1 MLKQE
6 YYEELRREI
15 KVHESILERKRKEK
29 YEKNYKYCKSI
40 VHSYLELAFKI
51 AEYRNITNK
60 FVWFLFWLDIVLSRL
75 DTVLGFNNF
84 VLRYLLLVAWLKKT
98 FNNKVN

>member
-1 MLKQE
+1 MWWNKVVSNKLLQETARLLKQE

-51 AEYRNITNK
+51 AEYRSITNK
-60 FVWFLFWLDIVLSRL
+60 FVWFLFWLDIFYL
-75 DTVLGFNNF
+75 DLIQF
-84 VLRYLLLVAWLKKT
+84 
-98 FNNKVN
+98 